1 MRSYVLS
8 CIRCN
13 REVVPDPSLGVCP
26 HCSQSPVEPSLL
38 EVHYCEPPPP
48 VPARPDRG
56 AGVWAFAALLPSRNI
71 RQPVTLGE
79 GHTPLIP
86 ADRLRQHLKM
96 DALWMKNEATNPTG
110 SFKDRMAAVAVSR
123 ALADGHDG
131 LLVVSSG
138 NMGSAVATYSARAHL
153 PVTVVVSSSA
163 CPDRVAQFKLTGAR
177 VVTLDGPGPVKMA
190 AAAQLARSEGL
201 LNVTAP
207 FNSFALEGV
216 RTVGYE
222 IWTELGEL
230 PDWVVVP
237 VGYGSLVTGLFGA
250 FQDILAAGVSRSMP
264 RLAAVQSTGS
274 PSLVRAFER
283 GLEAATPGPADSVCS
298 GINQEVTIASVQVLR
313 ALRASRGTA
322 GAVPDAD
329 ILAALELLARTEG
342 ILVEPTGAA
351 AIAGLLALRR
361 DGIIGPGEVVVAVLT
376 GTGIRGKTWGRQS
389 EMSGGR

>member
-1 MRSYVLS
+1 
-8 CIRCN
+8 
-13 REVVPDPSLGVCP
+13 
-26 HCSQSPVEPSLL
+26 
-38 EVHYCEPPPP
+38 
-48 VPARPDRG
+48 
-56 AGVWAFAALLPSRNI
+56 
-71 RQPVTLGE
+71 
-79 GHTPLIP
+79 
-86 ADRLRQHLKM
+86 
-96 DALWMKNEATNPTG
+96 MKNEAINPTG

-138 NMGSAVATYSARAHL
+138 NMGSAVATYSARARL
-153 PVTVVVSSSA
+153 PATVVVSSNA
-163 CPDRVAQFKLTGAR
+163 CPDRVAQFRLAGAK
-177 VVTLDGPGPVKMA
+177 VVTLDGPDPVKMV

-207 FNSFALEGV
+207 FNPFAPEGV

-222 IWTELGEL
+222 IWTEFGEL

-250 FQDILAAGVSRSMP
+250 FQDIVATGASRNMP

-322 GAVPDAD
+322 VAVPDAD
-329 ILAALELLARTEG
+329 ILAALELLAWTEG

-351 AIAGLLALRR
+351 AIAGLSALRR
-361 DGIIGPGEVVVAVLT
+361 DGVIGPGEVVVTVLT
-376 GTGIRGKTWGRQS
+376 GTGIRGKTWGRRP
-389 EMSGGR
+389 EISGTE